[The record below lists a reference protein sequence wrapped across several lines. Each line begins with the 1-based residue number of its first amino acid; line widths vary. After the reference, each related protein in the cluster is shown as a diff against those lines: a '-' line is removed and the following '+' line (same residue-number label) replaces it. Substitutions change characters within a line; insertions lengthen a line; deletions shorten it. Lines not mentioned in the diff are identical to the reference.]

1 MDGNILQKRH
11 RPRRYGCKWHP
22 NHVVVSGR
30 KKNCVYDSGRFTR
43 EGLYVIMSPWT
54 RFSSHL
60 LTFPPSPSS
69 PPSLPQ
75 ASTTEAAENLIA
87 EGIPARILELH
98 ALHQVRGKG
107 EEVRRH
113 SFALYICEAILTL
126 LLLCTCFQFAVPRPF
141 PPFQHFLLSPLFSPF
156 LSPPIPSPCPI
167 VPSLPLTVPSNRR
180 KCLRSDRGPDQHRG
194 LLPSL
199 SPFPRKPT
207 LPSRTH
213 GRGTWWRGGKGGSG
227 KSRGSGERRGRR
239 GRGRKDRPRQC
250 RGLRA
255 FSPGQG
261 VGSSARGRLGGV
273 KVREGC

>member
-1 MDGNILQKRH
+1 MEGNILRKRH
-11 RPRRYGCKWHP
+11 RPRSYGCEWHP

-30 KKNCVYDSGRFTR
+30 KKNCVHDSGRFTR
-43 EGLYVIMSPWT
+43 EGLYISMSPWT

-126 LLLCTCFQFAVPRPF
+126 LLLCTCFPFAVPRPF
-141 PPFQHFLLSPLFSPF
+141 PPFQHSSLSPLFFPF
-156 LSPPIPSPCPI
+156 LSPPSPHLALLFPPSPLQSLRTAGNASEATAARINTEGSSP
-167 VPSLPLTVPSNRR
+167 PSLP
-180 KCLRSDRGPDQHRG
+180 
-194 LLPSL
+194 
-199 SPFPRKPT
+199 
-207 LPSRTH
+207 
-213 GRGTWWRGGKGGSG
+213 
-227 KSRGSGERRGRR
+227 
-239 GRGRKDRPRQC
+239 
-250 RGLRA
+250 
-255 FSPGQG
+255 SPGNPPSPPARTG
-261 VGSSARGRLGGV
+261 VGPGGGEEKEAVEKAEGVGKEGGEGEEAGKIDHVNAEVFALFRRVKALVLRLVEDLGV
-273 KVREGC
+273 LR